1 MEFSQLESLIVI
13 YTPLPLLST
22 AFKFRAQRWDFMKVG
37 TAEIADRVQYRRQDG
52 GQWQGMH
59 VST

>member
-1 MEFSQLESLIVI
+1 
-13 YTPLPLLST
+13 
-22 AFKFRAQRWDFMKVG
+22 MKVG